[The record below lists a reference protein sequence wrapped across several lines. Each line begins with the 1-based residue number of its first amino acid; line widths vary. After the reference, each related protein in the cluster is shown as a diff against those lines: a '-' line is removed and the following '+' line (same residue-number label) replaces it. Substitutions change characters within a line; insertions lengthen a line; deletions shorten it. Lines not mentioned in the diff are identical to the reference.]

1 MGKEDLEV
9 LAARIAEGEKRERE
23 EKIKEFREKMKK
35 ERKGFFTEF
44 KKFITRGNVMDLA
57 VGVIIGGA
65 FSAIVTALTNHILMP
80 IINFILLK
88 ITRGNGLDEIY
99 TYLKWVGK
107 LDEDGNK
114 VLTEA
119 GEWAVDLAKSI
130 YIDWGAF
137 ITAIINFI
145 LIALVLFLIVRT
157 FNRVKEAGNAV
168 YCGYTKEE
176 YKAFRKAGKMQD
188 DIVAMAA
195 ERDAKAAE
203 EKKAADEAA
212 AAAEAAKIERENKF
226 YENVARQTELLEQL
240 TKK

>member
-1 MGKEDLEV
+1 MGKADLEV

-23 EKIKEFREKMKK
+23 QKAKEFREKMKK
-35 ERKGFFTEF
+35 ERKGFFAEF
-44 KKFITRGNVMDLA
+44 KKFITRGNVMDMA

-65 FSAIVTALTNHILMP
+65 FSAIVTALTTHILMP
-80 IINFILLK
+80 VINFILLK

-99 TYLKWVGK
+99 TYL
-107 LDEDGNK
+107 NK
-114 VLTEA
+114 VMKIDEET
-119 GEWAVDLAKSI
+119 GEEVIDLAKSI

-176 YKAFRKAGKMQD
+176 YRAFRKAGKTQE

-195 ERDAKAAE
+195 ERDAAAAA

-212 AAAEAAKIERENKF
+212 AAAEAAKVERENQF

-240 TKK
+240 AKK